1 MSQRHQSGI
10 LVCIAMILFSF
21 NSQAQDSEHRII
33 TNAANAMGGQP
44 ALAAVHTL
52 QLRGYG
58 HESYQ
63 DGGSEITTEPNAPEK
78 VTNMTAY
85 ERTIDVDNGR
95 TQVKARVYRAFVFA
109 AEAMMR
115 GLPINQLLDGD
126 MAFNI
131 AANGEAR
138 RQSAETALKR
148 RMDLLSNPLVA
159 IRTAL
164 AADSRLDNLRTED
177 GLVLVD
183 VTPALG
189 QRYTLA
195 INPESNLPHWMRW
208 SVPHENLGE
217 MTLTAEYSAWQWVQ
231 GLQLPMSYNVVSDF
245 HDIVMLRLHV
255 DRYLVNPDINNLA
268 APAVVR
274 NRPAPVPAYTVNAEP
289 VAPGVWLMA
298 GNNGANSVLLE
309 FEDHLTLFELP
320 TNRAW
325 SQAVID
331 KARETVP
338 GKPLTELIITHHHF
352 DHTGGLRVAI
362 AEGLTVIAQ
371 RGNMAWYQALSER
384 QAPNFPDALSRNPQL
399 LKTLPVD
406 DHLRLSDSAMTLD
419 ISKLFANGHMAHG
432 IMAYIPEHRLLLQG
446 DLFDLNWETY
456 FWGNTYA
463 DNVDYRGLDVERD
476 VPIHGRVTGIKDVRR
491 ILSEQQQNA
500 RDLCDHVED
509 AGLSMPGCPLAW

>member
-1 MSQRHQSGI
+1 
-10 LVCIAMILFSF
+10 
-21 NSQAQDSEHRII
+21 
-33 TNAANAMGGQP
+33 
-44 ALAAVHTL
+44 
-52 QLRGYG
+52 
-58 HESYQ
+58 
-63 DGGSEITTEPNAPEK
+63 
-78 VTNMTAY
+78 
-85 ERTIDVDNGR
+85 
-95 TQVKARVYRAFVFA
+95 
-109 AEAMMR
+109 
-115 GLPINQLLDGD
+115 
-126 MAFNI
+126 
-131 AANGEAR
+131 
-138 RQSAETALKR
+138 
-148 RMDLLSNPLVA
+148 
-159 IRTAL
+159 
-164 AADSRLDNLRTED
+164 
-177 GLVLVD
+177 
-183 VTPALG
+183 
-189 QRYTLA
+189 
-195 INPESNLPHWMRW
+195 
-208 SVPHENLGE
+208 
-217 MTLTAEYSAWQWVQ
+217 
-231 GLQLPMSYNVVSDF
+231 
-245 HDIVMLRLHV
+245 
-255 DRYLVNPDINNLA
+255 
-268 APAVVR
+268 
-274 NRPAPVPAYTVNAEP
+274 
-289 VAPGVWLMA
+289 MA

-419 ISKLFANGHMAHG
+419 IYKLIANGHMAHG